1 MNEDDGGGSSRLC
14 YSVACGENESE
25 IILRMH
31 RWKMIDCAMCCFF
44 MGVEIDEDTWW

>member
-14 YSVACGENESE
+14 CSVACGENELE

-31 RWKMIDCAMCCFF
+31 RWRMIDCAMGRLLFIR
-44 MGVEIDEDTWW
+44 GGGD